1 MFSDSVKEKL
11 LRVSGKHDVVDGN
24 HLLEDGSSRSIKRRS
39 YTEAEI
45 ISKIKAKPPGLISP
59 GLHRRFLIRLAMAL
73 HSYGSSASRTEY
85 LIDKAADKLNIKA
98 NISVFPSLILLSFP
112 GVDLNDPNQKEI
124 HMLTV
129 DPDLDVD
136 KLGRADELANGVGN
150 EGAPLLIAYW
160 RLKAIASSPPE
171 FGKWWRLFGFSL
183 SAAMSSLLF
192 FNGSLWDALFSF
204 FLGLTV
210 GVLDILS
217 SKSGLYASVLE
228 FTAALV
234 VSFLARIFQVHFKS
248 YELCYFAMALSA
260 LVQLLPGLSLTLGV
274 SEMVAKS
281 HVTGTSRIMYAL
293 FSALQLGF
301 GLAMG
306 ENLVVWAPKP
316 VSAEC
321 VSPSLPIW
329 FKLIWF
335 CGYTFASNVLLNA
348 RLDQWPGMAFAS
360 FVGYVVSEAT
370 SLKLASSASSVISA
384 FAVGITG
391 TAYSRFTGDL
401 PLVMVL
407 SGILLLVPGGIGVQG
422 VTAML
427 GDDVLSGMGFV
438 FDMVIVGLSITL
450 GLLIAKIALP
460 SALFGS
466 TGRSNST
473 SKDTLPHELEH
484 DRPEAAIDTSDSDNE
499 EDMAI

>member
-1 MFSDSVKEKL
+1 MFY
-11 LRVSGKHDVVDGN
+11 
-24 HLLEDGSSRSIKRRS
+24 SR
-39 YTEAEI
+39 EI
-45 ISKIKAKPPGLISP
+45 G
-59 GLHRRFLIRLAMAL
+59 RLW
-73 HSYGSSASRTEY
+73 
-85 LIDKAADKLNIKA
+85 KLN
-98 NISVFPSLILLSFP
+98 VLELITRTLIPFA
-112 GVDLNDPNQKEI
+112 GVDVNDPNQKEI

-136 KLGRADELANGVGN
+136 KLGRADELANRVGN
-150 EGAPLLIAYW
+150 EGAPLSLAYW

-171 FGKWWRLFGFSL
+171 FGKWWRLFGFAL
-183 SAAMSSLLF
+183 SASMSSLLF
-192 FNGSLWDALFSF
+192 FNGSLWDALFSVV
-204 FLGLTV
+204 LGFIV
-210 GVLDILS
+210 GLLDIIS
-217 SKSGLYASVLE
+217 SRSSLYASVLE

-234 VSFLARIFQVHFKS
+234 VSFLARTFQVHFKS
-248 YELCYFAMALSA
+248 YELCYFAMALSS

-321 VSPSLPIW
+321 VSPTLPIW
-329 FKLIWF
+329 LKLVWF

-370 SLKLASSASSVISA
+370 SLRLASSASSVISA

-466 TGRSNST
+466 TSRSNT
-473 SKDTLPHELEH
+473 SKSTLPRELEH
-484 DRPEAAIDTSDSDNE
+484 DRPEDAIDSSSDSENE

>member
-1 MFSDSVKEKL
+1 MINVE
-11 LRVSGKHDVVDGN
+11 
-24 HLLEDGSSRSIKRRS
+24 
-39 YTEAEI
+39 
-45 ISKIKAKPPGLISP
+45 
-59 GLHRRFLIRLAMAL
+59 
-73 HSYGSSASRTEY
+73 
-85 LIDKAADKLNIKA
+85 
-98 NISVFPSLILLSFP
+98 
-112 GVDLNDPNQKEI
+112 
-124 HMLTV
+124 
-129 DPDLDVD
+129 PDLDVD
-136 KLGRADELANGVGN
+136 KLGRADELANGVGQ
-150 EGAPLLIAYW
+150 EGAPLLLAYW
-160 RLKAIASSPPE
+160 RLKAIASAPPE
-171 FGKWWRLFGFSL
+171 FGQWWRLFGFAL
-183 SAAMSSLLF
+183 SASMSSLLF
-192 FNGSLWDALFSF
+192 FNGSLWDALFAF
-204 FLGLTV
+204 ILGFVV
-210 GVLDILS
+210 GLLDIVS
-217 SKSGLYASVLE
+217 SRSNLYGSVLE
-228 FTAALV
+228 FTSALA
-234 VSFLARIFQVHFKS
+234 VSFLARTFQVHFKS
-248 YELCYFAMALSA
+248 YQLCYFAMALSA

-306 ENLVVWAPKP
+306 ENLVIWAPKP

-321 VSPSLPIW
+321 VSPILPIYL
-329 FKLIWF
+329 KLVWF

-360 FVGYVVSEAT
+360 FVGYVVSEVT

-391 TAYSRFTGDL
+391 TTYSRFTGDL

-466 TGRSNST
+466 TSRSNSS
-473 SKDTLPHELEH
+473 SKSTLPRDLEH
-484 DRPEAAIDTSDSDNE
+484 DKPENDVDSDSDSE

>member
-1 MFSDSVKEKL
+1 
-11 LRVSGKHDVVDGN
+11 
-24 HLLEDGSSRSIKRRS
+24 
-39 YTEAEI
+39 
-45 ISKIKAKPPGLISP
+45 
-59 GLHRRFLIRLAMAL
+59 
-73 HSYGSSASRTEY
+73 
-85 LIDKAADKLNIKA
+85 
-98 NISVFPSLILLSFP
+98 
-112 GVDLNDPNQKEI
+112 VDLNDPQQKEI
-124 HMLTV
+124 HMINV
-129 DPDLDVD
+129 EPDLDVD
-136 KLGRADELANGVGN
+136 KLGRADELANRVGH
-150 EGAPLLIAYW
+150 EGAPLLLAYW
-160 RLKAIASSPPE
+160 RLKAIASAPPE
-171 FGKWWRLFGFSL
+171 FGKWWRLFGFAL
-183 SAAMSSLLF
+183 SASMSSLLF
-192 FNGSLWDALFSF
+192 FNGSLWDALFSLL
-204 FLGLTV
+204 LGFIV
-210 GVLDILS
+210 GLLDIIS
-217 SKSGLYASVLE
+217 SKSNLYASVLE

-234 VSFLARIFQVHFKS
+234 VSFLARTFQVHFKS
-248 YELCYFAMALSA
+248 YDLCYFAMALSS

-306 ENLVVWAPKP
+306 ENLVIWAPKP
-316 VSAEC
+316 VSADSC
-321 VSPSLPIW
+321 LSPSLPVYL
-329 FKLIWF
+329 KLVWF

-360 FVGYVVSEAT
+360 FVGYVVSELT
-370 SLKLASSASSVISA
+370 SLKLDSSASSVISA

-391 TAYSRFTGDL
+391 TAYSRFTEDL

-466 TGRSNST
+466 TGRSKST
-473 SKDTLPHELEH
+473 SKNTLPYDLAH
-484 DRPEAAIDTSDSDNE
+484 DKPEEAITSSSDSDSG

>member
-1 MFSDSVKEKL
+1 
-11 LRVSGKHDVVDGN
+11 
-24 HLLEDGSSRSIKRRS
+24 
-39 YTEAEI
+39 
-45 ISKIKAKPPGLISP
+45 
-59 GLHRRFLIRLAMAL
+59 
-73 HSYGSSASRTEY
+73 
-85 LIDKAADKLNIKA
+85 
-98 NISVFPSLILLSFP
+98 
-112 GVDLNDPNQKEI
+112 VDLNDPQQKEI
-124 HMLTV
+124 HMINV
-129 DPDLDVD
+129 EPDLDVD
-136 KLGRADELANGVGN
+136 KLGRADELANRVGH
-150 EGAPLLIAYW
+150 EGAPLLLAYW
-160 RLKAIASSPPE
+160 RLKAIASAPPE
-171 FGKWWRLFGFSL
+171 FGKWWRLFGFAL
-183 SAAMSSLLF
+183 SASMSSLLF
-192 FNGSLWDALFSF
+192 FV
-204 FLGLTV
+204 GL
-210 GVLDILS
+210 LDIIS
-217 SKSGLYASVLE
+217 SKSNLYASVLE

-234 VSFLARIFQVHFKS
+234 VSFLARTFQVHFKS
-248 YELCYFAMALSA
+248 YDLCYFAMALSS

-306 ENLVVWAPKP
+306 ENLVIWAPKP
-316 VSAEC
+316 VSADSC
-321 VSPSLPIW
+321 LSPSLPVYL
-329 FKLIWF
+329 KLVWF

-360 FVGYVVSEAT
+360 FVGYVVSELT
-370 SLKLASSASSVISA
+370 SLKLDSSASSVISA

-391 TAYSRFTGDL
+391 TAYSRFTEDL

-466 TGRSNST
+466 TGRSKST
-473 SKDTLPHELEH
+473 SKNTLPYDLAH
-484 DRPEAAIDTSDSDNE
+484 DKPEEAITSSSDSDSG